1 MAGESKQPVDGEVE
15 NGLNEEE
22 SESNYA
28 CCVKKPCK
36 VTVCRNCGKVFHI
49 SCAKRIL
56 GGEIKGT
63 LTECC
68 DLEEKKVGEAN
79 QPSEKWQEKAEIE
92 KLTMEVDLL
101 KRLIKE
107 VFEKNEILRQNNDL
121 LLYKIDSLVKNNAEE
136 KSRYQDRDKGTG
148 ATQPEGQQGQRD
160 VSRSSAN
167 ENGNGVPVQQRRKR
181 EMTDKV
187 DDVGNNDGQWPTSNH
202 RPQEKNGGQIHQ
214 RDHGGREREYEQ
226 HDNRQEIGSR
236 SQRYRK
242 HAPKSGENTEP
253 DVTGDVDNIDRN
265 DWQEV
270 RSNRSRFRG
279 GRQKSLSENTFTKN
293 NSNPHRHRG
302 QEKVVGEAGEQAEN
316 GFTGVEK
323 KVWLYV
329 DKVSKHVTAEDVAE
343 YVKKRPGFEG
353 EDVRV
358 KNLSKENNVG
368 NSFVVVAPFKK
379 KAELYDAKFW
389 PSNIVVRRFNF
400 RRYHD
405 ENDSH
410 FLVL

>member
-56 GGEIKGT
+56 GSEVKGT

-68 DLEEKKVGEAN
+68 DVEQKVEEAN
-79 QPSEKWQEKAEIE
+79 QPCEKWQEKAEIE
-92 KLTMEVDLL
+92 KLNVEVDLL
-101 KRLIKE
+101 KRLVKE
-107 VFEKNEILRQNNDL
+107 VFEKNEILMQNNDL
-121 LLYKIDSLVKNNAEE
+121 LRYKIDSLVKNNAEE
-136 KSRYQDRDKGTG
+136 KSRNQDKDKGIG
-148 ATQPEGQQGQRD
+148 ATQAEGQRGQRD
-160 VSRSSAN
+160 VSRSSAQ
-167 ENGNGVPVQQRRKR
+167 ENGNRVSVQQRRNR
-181 EMTDKV
+181 EMADKV
-187 DDVGNNDGQWPTSNH
+187 ADVDTNDGQRPMSNH
-202 RPQEKNGGQIHQ
+202 RPQVKNGEQIHQ
-214 RDHGGREREYEQ
+214 RDHGGHEQPVNSTSEQ
-226 HDNRQEIGSR
+226 HGNRQASR
-236 SQRYRK
+236 SWVQRYRD
-242 HAPKSGENTEP
+242 HGPKSSEKSEP
-253 DVTGDVDNIDRN
+253 DVNDVTNKDKNE
-265 DWQEV
+265 WQEV
-270 RSNRSRFRG
+270 RSNRSRFRDS
-279 GRQKSLSENTFTKN
+279 RQKGENSFTKN
-293 NSNPHRHRG
+293 NPNPHRHHG
-302 QEKVVGEAGEQAEN
+302 QEKVVGEAGGQAEN
-316 GFTGVEK
+316 GFTGVER

-343 YVKKRPGFEG
+343 YVRKRPGFEG

-358 KNLSKENNVG
+358 KNVSKESNVG